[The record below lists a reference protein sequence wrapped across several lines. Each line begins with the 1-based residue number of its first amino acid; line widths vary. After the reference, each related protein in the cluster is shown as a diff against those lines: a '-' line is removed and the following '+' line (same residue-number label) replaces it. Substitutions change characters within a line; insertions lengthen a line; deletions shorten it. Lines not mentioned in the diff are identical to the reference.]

1 MDDFGV
7 RAFFNQSYF
16 GCYFMSGGGEK
27 QWDFQAHGFWGEDAG
42 TEQVATNRKEGKE
55 GKDKEKEEGL
65 SKTTTDE
72 EMSDARFVPLFSPL
86 A

>member
-1 MDDFGV
+1 
-7 RAFFNQSYF
+7 
-16 GCYFMSGGGEK
+16 MSGVGEK

-42 TEQVATNRKEGKE
+42 TEQGRYQSEEEGRE

-72 EMSDARFVPLFSPL
+72 EMSDARFVPLFSPM